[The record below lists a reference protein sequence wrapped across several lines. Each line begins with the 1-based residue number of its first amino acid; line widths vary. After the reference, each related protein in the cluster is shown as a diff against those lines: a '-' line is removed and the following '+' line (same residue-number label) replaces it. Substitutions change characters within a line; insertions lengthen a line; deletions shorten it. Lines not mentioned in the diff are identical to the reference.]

1 LNWTKLSKIIY
12 YVILVVLILLCIIL
26 TFKPPVENTLVVN
39 ELRSIV
45 NPYYETLNDETN
57 YDYLKDMPIQV
68 TLTNLESRVIYTNS
82 ESYQLDQTLN
92 LKEALYMDNSYRN
105 RKSDFKLSLPRYD
118 NESVIGFVLFEVPEM
133 MLKDYSTINY
143 NLLLVMVILLY
154 IFMYVISRKKHNPL
168 EEMIESLKYLSKGVL
183 KSIEL
188 PKEKEYID
196 LVIVYN
202 RTIEELSYTF
212 DKRISETEDKKK
224 FLMTISHELK
234 TPIATIHAYIEG
246 LVSGVAKDKQTEEH
260 YKLVITEKMNSLMI
274 QIDELFHFAQE
285 DAGRIKY
292 NFNEVYA
299 DRLIGNIIRKLPQD
313 EILENLIL
321 PSCLISVDEI
331 RIEQVIMN
339 LFNNARKHSD
349 LKIKISAY
357 RQDNQVI
364 VEIED
369 KGDGISHQDLPYL
382 FDYYYQ
388 GEHSNRNDYGGS
400 GIGLALCKDIIDSHK
415 GRIKVKSQKGIGSTF
430 SFEIPVI

>member
-1 LNWTKLSKIIY
+1 MNWTKLSKIIY
-12 YVILVVLILLCIIL
+12 YVILVVLILLSISL
-26 TFKPPVENTLVVN
+26 TFKPPVDNTLVVN

-45 NPYYETLNDETN
+45 NPYYETLNDETD

-68 TLTNLESRVIYTNS
+68 TLTNLKSRVIYTNS

-105 RKSDFKLSLPRYD
+105 QKSDYKLSLPRYD
-118 NESVIGFVLFEVPEM
+118 KDNVIGFVLFEVPEIM
-133 MLKDYSTINY
+133 MKDYSTINY

-183 KSIEL
+183 KPIEL
-188 PKEKEYID
+188 PNKKEYID
-196 LVIVYN
+196 LVIAYN

-212 DKRISETEDKKK
+212 DKSISETEDKKK

-234 TPIATIHAYIEG
+234 TPIATINAYLEG
-246 LVSGVAKDKQTEEH
+246 LVSGVAKDKQTEDH
-260 YKLVITEKMNSLMI
+260 YKLVISEKMKSLMI

-299 DRLIGNIIRKLPQD
+299 DQLIGIIINKLPQD
-313 EILENLIL
+313 EILENLML

-339 LFNNARKHSD
+339 LFNNAKKHSEH
-349 LKIKISAY
+349 KIKISAY

-364 VEIED
+364 VDVED
-369 KGDGISHQDLPYL
+369 TGDGISHQDLPYL

-388 GEHSNRNDYGGS
+388 GEHSKRSDYGGA
-400 GIGLALCKDIIDSHK
+400 GIGLALCKDIIDSHR

-430 SFEIPVI
+430 SFEIPII